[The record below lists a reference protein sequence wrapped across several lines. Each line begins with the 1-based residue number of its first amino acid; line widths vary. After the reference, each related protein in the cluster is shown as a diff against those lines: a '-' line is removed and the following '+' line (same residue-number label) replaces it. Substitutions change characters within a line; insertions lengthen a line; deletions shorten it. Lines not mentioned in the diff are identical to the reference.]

1 MTGRDFYKPL
11 KYTLRI
17 FKAELGIEIY
27 IYNSTSGK
35 PAAIGWNGS
44 RQVKPAFRHSFRSE
58 ADREAHVKAFIRKA
72 QEDAAKKAKL
82 EAENKAHTFQVGDIL
97 SGSYGYEQTNVHF
110 YEVVAISPAFL
121 TVRELKKSVIPTSDA
136 TTKEMPIP
144 GDYDGPA
151 MRRKIWR
158 DGAWVTD
165 TLLARKWDGRPE
177 HGSSYG

>member
-11 KYTLRI
+11 NYTMRI

-44 RQVKPAFRHSFRSE
+44 RQVKPAFRCSFRTE
-58 ADREAHVKAFIRKA
+58 ADREAHVKAFIKKA
-72 QEDAAKKAKL
+72 QENAAKKAKL
-82 EAENKAHTFQVGDIL
+82 DAENKAHTFQVGEIL

-110 YEVVAISPAFL
+110 YEVVAVSASYL
-121 TVRELKKSVIPTSDA
+121 TVRELKKSVTPTGSM
-136 TTKEMPIP
+136 TTKEMPIH
-144 GDYDGPA
+144 GDYVGPA

-158 DGAWVTD
+158 DGVWATD
-165 TLLARKWDGRPE
+165 TLLARKWDGCPE